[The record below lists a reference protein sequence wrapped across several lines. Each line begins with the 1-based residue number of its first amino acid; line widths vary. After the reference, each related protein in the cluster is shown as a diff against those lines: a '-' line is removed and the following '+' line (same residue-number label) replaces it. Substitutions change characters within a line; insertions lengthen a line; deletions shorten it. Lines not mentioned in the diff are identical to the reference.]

1 MYLQKKCLL
10 AENSTHSATTVLQN
24 MNFCVVSLSSRIILL
39 HNMLAGYV
47 LHTSE
52 TTALQAGNYCPSIS
66 VFNELPRNV
75 LIILMSLHLVCF

>member
-1 MYLQKKCLL
+1 MYLQNCLL

-24 MNFCVVSLSSRIILL
+24 MNFYVVSLSSRIMLL

-47 LHTSE
+47 HLTSE

-66 VFNELPRNV
+66 VFNGLPRNV
-75 LIILMSLHLVCF
+75 LIILMSLHLVCY